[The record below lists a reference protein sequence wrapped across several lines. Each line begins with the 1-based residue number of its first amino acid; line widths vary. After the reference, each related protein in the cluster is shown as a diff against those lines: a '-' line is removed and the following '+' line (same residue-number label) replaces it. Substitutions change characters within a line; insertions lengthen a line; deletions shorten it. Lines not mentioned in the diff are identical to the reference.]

1 MNSAFERAMID
12 QVTGVDLMIIA
23 LNQMTAN
30 MERLGASP
38 GKLERVANIK
48 ERLQRYR
55 GRRSKARDEPLTLEQ
70 VLSISS
76 DDFGIEEMIRGL
88 RAENDKLQKE
98 RDLAVREAT
107 VWRQAFIAIV
117 ENPAVDKAHVT
128 E

>member
-1 MNSAFERAMID
+1 MNSAFERLMID

-48 ERLQRYR
+48 DRLQRYR
-55 GRRSKARDEPLTLEQ
+55 GRRNKARDEPLTLEQ

-88 RAENDKLQKE
+88 RAENNKLQKE

-107 VWRQAFIAIV
+107 VWRQAFTAIV
-117 ENPAVDKAHVT
+117 ENPAVDKARVT